1 MGVEVC
7 HDDEII
13 TEVKKMGKVWCE
25 TGGTAGYRGDVNI
38 MKVDEDIV
46 NGGHN

>member
-25 TGGTAGYRGDVNI
+25 TGGQLDMGR
-38 MKVDEDIV
+38 M
-46 NGGHN
+46 